1 MPGFGSA
8 EAPSALFVLHCRAE
22 MQQPKGSL
30 HIWHCAVP
38 ASWLHL
44 EMHDFG
50 LGVKKSEITKKE
62 RPVVWGKGGERVF
75 CTFSWPL
82 LA

>member
-1 MPGFGSA
+1 
-8 EAPSALFVLHCRAE
+8 

-30 HIWHCAVP
+30 HIWHCSVP

-44 EMHDFG
+44 EMHDFA
-50 LGVKKSEITKKE
+50 LGVKKSEIRIIIIKKTSDVGE
-62 RPVVWGKGGERVF
+62 GKDESIILHL
-75 CTFSWPL
+75 SWPL